1 MTRNQRK
8 MILKSLKRN
17 FKKDKVGNIGTFT
30 PTGKDLEKHQFI
42 FLCNIMLICIVWRCY
57 TYVY

>member
-1 MTRNQRK
+1 MTRNQRN
-8 MILKSLKRN
+8 MIIKSLKRT
-17 FKKDKVGNIGTFT
+17 FKKDNVGNTGTCA

-42 FLCNIMLICIVWRCY
+42 FFGNIMLIFIVWRCY